1 MLVLLVGLVIVLFF
15 ISLLFF
21 MRGRKR
27 YSWLEYYLKGKDSG
41 FSFAEAKSMSAAATR
56 AGVADPT
63 NIFWSPRDLDR
74 TLSAL
79 VGPAGAQG
87 GRGSTA
93 ARESTAF
100 IEKVY
105 ELRKKLEFDQP
116 RYKAGIRAS
125 RQIAHGQRI
134 RLLVQGIGVFGCTVI
149 DNNSQFLVVT
159 YPSGARLPAG
169 FVWKGKKVS
178 VYFWRRDDAGYV
190 FDSYVL
196 DDMRIRS
203 VPVVHLAH
211 SESLLRT
218 QKRRSVRSRAKTSAY
233 LYILKRIEGAFEK
246 PERDLGLRCIVQDLS
261 EDGFSV
267 MIGGKAR
274 IGLAVKAQFFLGE
287 RQIVM
292 SGTVRSVD
300 YESDTNRSVLHVE
313 AVMPSP
319 RTRNAIRSY
328 VYNIRSDL
336 EEEAEP
342 QA

>member
-1 MLVLLVGLVIVLFF
+1 MLVVLAGLVTVLFF

-41 FSFAEAKSMSAAATR
+41 FSFAEAKAMSAAATR

-74 TLSAL
+74 TISAL
-79 VGPAGAQG
+79 VGQGTAPGAAAAG
-87 GRGSTA
+87 
-93 ARESTAF
+93 RENTVF

-125 RQIAHGQRI
+125 RQIAQGQRI
-134 RLLVQGIGVFGCTVI
+134 RLLVQGVGVFGCTVM

-159 YPSGARLPAG
+159 YPSGARLPPG

-203 VPVVHLAH
+203 VPVVHLGH

-246 PERDLGLRCIVQDLS
+246 PERDLGLRCIIQDLS

-267 MIGGKAR
+267 LIGGKAR
-274 IGLAVKAQFFLGE
+274 IGLTVKVQFFLGE

-292 SGTVRSVD
+292 SGTVRSID
-300 YESDTNRSVLHVE
+300 YDSDNNRSVLHVE

-328 VYNIRSDL
+328 VYNIRADL
-336 EEEAEP
+336 DEAAGL